1 MARRAL
7 ITGITGQDGA
17 YLAQFLLR
25 SGYEVFGAERRSASS
40 NRGRLVELGIERDVQ
55 LIDLEMT
62 ELSNVMRVV
71 ERVAPDEVYN
81 LAAQSF
87 VQTSYE
93 LPLYTG
99 DCNGLGP
106 VRLLETIRSLKADT
120 RFYQASTSEMFG
132 NASES
137 PQRESTPFC
146 PRSPYAAAKLYAH
159 WMTVNYRAAHSLH
172 ASCGILFNHE
182 SPLRGQEFVT
192 RKITL
197 GLAKV
202 RSGEQE
208 FVSLGN
214 LDAQRDWGF
223 AGDYVVAMWRMLQE
237 ETPGD
242 YVIAT
247 GQSHSVR
254 DFVRLAGQAIGFD
267 IRFEGSG
274 IDEYGVD
281 AISGKSVVCVDRKFY
296 RPTEVDALRGD
307 PSKAR
312 DQLEWKP
319 NISFQDLVT
328 MMAEVDLRRVRD
340 RRLNF

>member
-1 MARRAL
+1 
-7 ITGITGQDGA
+7 
-17 YLAQFLLR
+17 
-25 SGYEVFGAERRSASS
+25 
-40 NRGRLVELGIERDVQ
+40 
-55 LIDLEMT
+55 
-62 ELSNVMRVV
+62 
-71 ERVAPDEVYN
+71 
-81 LAAQSF
+81 
-87 VQTSYE
+87 